1 MDFCDKLGISII
13 VVLFTIFFVFTN
25 FSQADFTVSDSINLS
40 SIKNDVLKFESYLKS
55 ISSNSSYINSNVSY
69 IYNTVMSISS
79 SISHLSITLSS
90 ISTTNIQILQEI
102 QEINEKIYTINNTCN
117 LILNKID
124 NIDKNIENM
133 NKYLYEA
140 FFGTVLEQIDY
151 QVYEGISVDMS
162 NHKLV
167 SNPDRQ
173 IIVFPIDSQYTY
185 RMDAYNSSELAY
197 WWYSRNNVPIIGDYA
212 EIPIST
218 IKSDIIDFSI
228 TGPYSKPYFMIETEI
243 GGEFFVSRQSI
254 SFTDKIEGN
263 ADKNTDKIKDTM
275 TSTDYDD
282 SSVNIDTSAADLDDS
297 SVTGLFETL
306 FTNFSNKISNYG
318 GVETIQIPVPF
329 TDDNLELKSNIL
341 SSIIEGTFL
350 STFIRLLWYYLF
362 GLYLFK
368 FVNKLYNSI
377 KSGNIIGGIS
387 FNDEVISSTML

>member
-1 MDFCDKLGISII
+1 MDFCDKLCISIFI
-13 VVLFTIFFVFTN
+13 VIATIFFVFSS
-25 FSQADFTVSDSINLS
+25 FSYAEFTPADSAYLYSIKLTLDTYLSQLS
-40 SIKNDVLKFESYLKS
+40 SLSFIHT
-55 ISSNSSYINSNVSY
+55 NVSG
-69 IYNTVMSISS
+69 IYSYVS
-79 SISHLSITLSS
+79 SIWSDVNSIKSDISLIQSYDYQTL
-90 ISTTNIQILQEI
+90 QQV
-102 QEINEKIYTINNTCN
+102 QEINEKIDTINNTCN

-133 NKYLYEA
+133 NQYLYDA
-140 FFGTVLEQIDY
+140 FYGTVLEPMDY
-151 QVYEGISVDMS
+151 QVYEGLGFNLK
-162 NHKLV
+162 NHKIE
-167 SNPDRQ
+167 SMPDRQ
-173 IIVFPIDSQYTY
+173 IIVFPVESQYTY
-185 RMDAYNSSELAY
+185 SFDGYNSSEIAY
-197 WWYSRNNVPIIGDYA
+197 YCYMKSSTPVIGDFVL
-212 EIPIST
+212 EPVT
-218 IKSDIIDFSI
+218 TMTGDVFETSI
-228 TGPYSKPYFMIETEI
+228 TGPYSRPFVFVDTEI
-243 GGEFFVSRQSI
+243 YGEFGLRFQAT
-254 SFTDKIEGN
+254 SFTDKIESN
-263 ADKNTDKIKDTM
+263 NDKNTDKIKDTM